1 MESAARDN
9 MPLVIYFPSEG
20 ATDAE
25 FSGVDIA
32 RLSQNNAVFIK
43 VPFTTDREKSP
54 WLEETVVPTSRL
66 LSDNPSRDYKVPVGK
81 ATVIVADA
89 WGNEYYRTTSIPT
102 VTQLRGWLVKVSDRV
117 EKENAKLAKN
127 LEKARE
133 AVQNS
138 NRKDAVKLLLT
149 NFKDGVVGLEAQE
162 ESIRLYHE
170 IMDATRTEVS
180 ELKAAGNKTGLQ
192 ALLKDF
198 KKTDVEKEID
208 EAIKSLK

>member
-9 MPLVIYFPSEG
+9 MPLVLYFPSEG

-66 LSDNPSRDYKVPVGK
+66 LSDNPSRDYKVAVGK
-81 ATVIVADA
+81 ATVIVTDA

-117 EKENAKLAKN
+117 EKENAKLQKN
-127 LEKARE
+127 LEKAQA
-133 AVQNS
+133 AVEGSDRKAAIKCLLS
-138 NRKDAVKLLLT
+138 N
-149 NFKDGVVGLEAQE
+149 FSGGMVGLEAQE
-162 ESIRLYHE
+162 ASIRLYHE
-170 IMDATRTEVS
+170 IMDATRNEVS
-180 ELKAAGNKTGLQ
+180 ELKAAGNKAALQ
-192 ALLKDF
+192 SLAKDF
-198 KKTDVEKEID
+198 KKTDVQKDID
-208 EAIKSLK
+208 EALSSLK